1 MSPQQNTPTGNGNIH
16 NPLAVMQEGEEVIF
30 EVRRHPIGL
39 LFMYGALGGLLIF
52 FAIVAFIIVP
62 GMLGS
67 DSGAGMAISGL
78 MFLIAALAVFAITFM
93 VTIVYWGNH
102 WIVSSDSLTQTVQ
115 QGLFRKKSAQ
125 LSLEHIE
132 DVTSDKHGLL
142 PHLFN
147 YGTVMV
153 ETAGEAGK
161 FQFQYCPNPSYYAQ
175 KILAAKENLSIHGHE
190 KVSTA
195 TTPKVHS
202 RPPVERL
209 GQAALNDL
217 TSQKHN

>member
-1 MSPQQNTPTGNGNIH
+1 
-16 NPLAVMQEGEEVIF
+16 MQDGEEIIF

-39 LFMYGALGGLLIF
+39 FFIYAGIGALLIF
-52 FAIVAFIIVP
+52 FAVVAFIIVP
-62 GMLGS
+62 GMLGG

-78 MFLIAALAVFAITFM
+78 VFFLAALATF
-93 VTIVYWGNH
+93 VVTFVATIVYWGNH

-132 DVTSDKHGLL
+132 DVTADKHGLL

-153 ETAGEAGK
+153 ETAGESGK
-161 FQFQYCPNPSYYAQ
+161 FQFHYCPNPSLYAQ

-195 TTPKVHS
+195 APKTRS
-202 RPPVERL
+202 RLPVEQL
-209 GQAALNDL
+209 GQAALNDIA
-217 TSQKHN
+217 SKQ

>member
-1 MSPQQNTPTGNGNIH
+1 MNSQHSQKPASGGIH
-16 NPLAVMQEGEEVIF
+16 NPLAVMQDGEEIIF

-39 LFMYGALGGLLIF
+39 FYMYAGLGGLLIF
-52 FAIVAFIIVP
+52 FAVVAFVIVP
-62 GMLGS
+62 GMLDS
-67 DSGAGMAISGL
+67 DTGTGMAISSL
-78 MFLIAALAVFAITFM
+78 MFFIAALAVLGFSFL

-132 DVTSDKHGLL
+132 DVTADKHGLL

-153 ETAGEAGK
+153 ETAGESGK
-161 FQFQYCPNPSYYAQ
+161 FQFQYCPNPTFYAQ

-190 KVSTA
+190 KVSSA
-195 TTPKVHS
+195 PKARS
-202 RPPVERL
+202 RPPIEQL
-209 GQAALNDL
+209 GQAALNDVH
-217 TSQKHN
+217 SNR